1 MSLEY
6 WLTKENFIC
15 DIMPQYYSKRGVHG
29 WSRNIYRNAY
39 KDTTKE
45 FSLTGHLF
53 HMWKGSC
60 YKLLW
65 PNVSLWLFLYI
76 LLSIIYHFIIFDDP
90 RSRQMFEIICIY
102 CGRFSNLIPITFLT
116 GFYVNQVV
124 SRWWDQFMSLPWP
137 DQLAIKLVNFC
148 PGAVIKFRDSKKAIK
163 IWKNI
168 SLFA

>member
-1 MSLEY
+1 
-6 WLTKENFIC
+6 
-15 DIMPQYYSKRGVHG
+15 MPQYYSKRGVHG
-29 WSRNIYRNAY
+29 WSKNIYRNAY

-65 PNVSLWLFLYI
+65 PNLSLWLFLYI
-76 LLSIIYHFIIFDDP
+76 LLSIIYRFIIFDDP

-148 PGAVIKFRDSKKAIK
+148 PGMVRNTIF
-163 IWKNI
+163 NEVMQ
-168 SLFA
+168 

>member
-1 MSLEY
+1 
-6 WLTKENFIC
+6 
-15 DIMPQYYSKRGVHG
+15 MPQYYSKRGVHG

-76 LLSIIYHFIIFDDP
+76 LLSIIYRFIIFDDP
-90 RSRQMFEIICIY
+90 RSRQLFEIICIY

-148 PGAVIKFRDSKKAIK
+148 PGAVIKSRYFKKSIR
-163 IWKNI
+163 I
-168 SLFA
+168 

>member
-6 WLTKENFIC
+6 WFTKENFIC

-29 WSRNIYRNAY
+29 WSKNIYRNVY

-65 PNVSLWLFLYI
+65 PNLSLWLFLYI
-76 LLSIIYHFIIFDDP
+76 LLSIIYRFIIFDDP
-90 RSRQMFEIICIY
+90 RSRQMFEVICIY
-102 CGRFSNLIPITFLT
+102 CGKFSNLIPITFLT
-116 GFYVNQVV
+116 GFY
-124 SRWWDQFMSLPWP
+124 
-137 DQLAIKLVNFC
+137 
-148 PGAVIKFRDSKKAIK
+148 GAVHVLLSRFYPNLILILSRFYPDLIQILSRFYPDFIWIKFG
-163 IWKNI
+163 
-168 SLFA
+168 

>member
-1 MSLEY
+1 MSIEY
-6 WLTKENFIC
+6 WFTKENFIC

-29 WSRNIYRNAY
+29 WSKNIYRNAY

-65 PNVSLWLFLYI
+65 PNLSLWLFLYI
-76 LLSIIYHFIIFDDP
+76 LLSIIYRFIIFDDP
-90 RSRQMFEIICIY
+90 RSRQLFEIVCIY
-102 CGRFSNLIPITFLT
+102 CGKFSNLIPITFLT

-148 PGAVIKFRDSKKAIK
+148 PGAVIKFMYI
-163 IWKNI
+163 
-168 SLFA
+168 F

>member
-1 MSLEY
+1 
-6 WLTKENFIC
+6 
-15 DIMPQYYSKRGVHG
+15 MPQYYSKRGVHG

-76 LLSIIYHFIIFDDP
+76 LLSIIYRFIIFDDP

-148 PGAVIKFRDSKKAIK
+148 PGAVIKFMYI
-163 IWKNI
+163 
-168 SLFA
+168 F

>member
-1 MSLEY
+1 
-6 WLTKENFIC
+6 
-15 DIMPQYYSKRGVHG
+15 MPQYYSKRGVHG
-29 WSRNIYRNAY
+29 WSKNIYRNAY

-65 PNVSLWLFLYI
+65 PNLSLWLFLYI
-76 LLSIIYHFIIFDDP
+76 LLSIIYRFIIFDVP
-90 RSRQMFEIICIY
+90 RSRQLFEIICIY

-148 PGAVIKFRDSKKAIK
+148 SGAVIKFRYSKKAIK
-163 IWKNI
+163 I
-168 SLFA
+168 

>member
-6 WLTKENFIC
+6 WFTKENFIC

-65 PNVSLWLFLYI
+65 PNLSLWLFLYI
-76 LLSIIYHFIIFDDP
+76 FLSIIYRFIIFDDP
-90 RSRQMFEIICIY
+90 RSRQLFEIICIY

-148 PGAVIKFRDSKKAIK
+148 PGTVRNTIFDEVMQ
-163 IWKNI
+163 WNVG
-168 SLFA
+168 

>member
-1 MSLEY
+1 
-6 WLTKENFIC
+6 
-15 DIMPQYYSKRGVHG
+15 MPQYYSKRGVHG

-65 PNVSLWLFLYI
+65 PNLSLWLFLYI
-76 LLSIIYHFIIFDDP
+76 LLSIIYRFIIFDDP

-148 PGAVIKFRDSKKAIK
+148 PGAVINFRNYEKAKKFE
-163 IWKNI
+163 KN
-168 SLFA
+168 LPTV

>member
-1 MSLEY
+1 
-6 WLTKENFIC
+6 
-15 DIMPQYYSKRGVHG
+15 MPQYYSKRGVHG
-29 WSRNIYRNAY
+29 WSKNIYRNAY

-65 PNVSLWLFLYI
+65 PNLSLWLFLYI
-76 LLSIIYHFIIFDDP
+76 LLSIIYRFIIFDDP

-102 CGRFSNLIPITFLT
+102 CGRFSNLIPITFLI

-148 PGAVIKFRDSKKAIK
+148 PGMVRNTIF
-163 IWKNI
+163 NEVMQ
-168 SLFA
+168 